1 MRLSYT
7 IILFTFHKFNN
18 FSILYVTQDQ
28 IAKPT
33 HYSGKKIH
41 PQNRIVAKID
51 SSSDPRDTETSYT
64 RKHMKVTY
72 TATL

>member
-41 PQNRIVAKID
+41 PQRIELLPKLTVLL
-51 SSSDPRDTETSYT
+51 TL
-64 RKHMKVTY
+64 
-72 TATL
+72 ATQKPLTHAST